1 MNRDLDDLDH
11 RLEPLAQRMRE
22 TGRAPER
29 DLWPGIEEAIARR
42 ERAGDRPRRAVWWRF
57 AAAAAV
63 LVVLVLGARDFR
75 VPREGPAPGGESAPV
90 VAEATPA
97 LAPGV
102 LDERTAIEQALAELG
117 EAMAADPDNPHLSR
131 LALMVHRSRG
141 EMLRRGGNTA
151 LRTG

>member
-1 MNRDLDDLDH
+1 MDRDLDP

-29 DLWPGIEEAIARR
+29 DLWPGIEEAIVRR

-57 AAAAAV
+57 AAAAAA
-63 LVVLVLGARDFR
+63 LALLVLGARDFR
-75 VPREGPAPGGESAPV
+75 VHREDTAPGGETAPV

-97 LAPGV
+97 PATDT

-117 EAMAADPDNPHLSR
+117 TAMAADPDNPHLSR

-141 EMLRRGGNTA
+141 EMLQRGGNSA